1 MKQVR
6 MEGRRGKGMGG
17 QGRKW
22 EEEVKERRVDDTN
35 KQTCVNY

>member
-6 MEGRRGKGMGG
+6 MEGGRGMGG
-17 QGRKW
+17 QERKW